1 MKKHNIG
8 FISLGCAKNLVDS
21 EIEMDCLIRNGCG
34 ITGDPEK
41 ADLLIVNTCGFL
53 NSAIEESVGTINEF
67 ISKGKKVLVTGCLGK
82 RADYV
87 RRSCPG
93 IVGVAGPQ
101 DYNEVLQ
108 QALGFLNSSGS
119 ASDSGIKLYTESL
132 IPESS
137 LTPPHY
143 SYLKISEG
151 CSNHCSYCVIPELR
165 GPMVSRKADN
175 ILREAARKTEKGVR
189 EILIIAQDTAAY
201 GKDLG
206 NSDCTLDDGRSV
218 RQDIVSLCEELGKLN
233 IWIRLHYLY
242 PYPVLDRLVE
252 LMSDRVILPYLDVP
266 MQHASPRILK
276 SMKRPGT
283 VKKTL
288 DRISKWRKTCPD
300 ITIRST
306 FIVGYPGETESD
318 FEILLDFIKEAKLDR
333 VGCFAYS
340 DTPGALANSMPQL
353 PDEVKEERLDRFMT
367 LQQEISKNNLS
378 AKVGRVLPVI
388 VDGTD
393 SMGRL
398 YGRTMGDSPDI
409 DGLVYILTD
418 AEHRPG
424 EIVSVRITDS
434 DEYDLFGSESSD

>member
-1 MKKHNIG
+1 MRKHNIG

-21 EIEMDCLIRNGCG
+21 EIEMDCLIRNGCA
-34 ITGDPEK
+34 ITGDPDR

-53 NSAIEESVGTINEF
+53 NSAIEESVSTVNEF

-87 RRSCPG
+87 RQHCPG

-101 DYNEVLQ
+101 DYNAVLQ
-108 QALGFLNSSGS
+108 QAVGFLRRGDENC
-119 ASDSGIKLYTESL
+119 AAVKLYTENL
-132 IPESS
+132 VPEAS

-143 SYLKISEG
+143 SYLKVSEG

-175 ILREAARKTEKGVR
+175 ILREAERKAEKGAK
-189 EILIIAQDTAAY
+189 ELLIIAQDTAAY
-201 GKDLG
+201 GKDFG
-206 NSDCTLDDGRSV
+206 NSECVLDDGRAV
-218 RQDIVSLCEELGKLN
+218 RQDIVSLCRELGKLD

-242 PYPVLDRLVE
+242 PYPVLDSLVG
-252 LMSDRVILPYLDVP
+252 LMSEGVILPYLDVP
-266 MQHASPRILK
+266 LQHASPNILR

-283 VKKTL
+283 VEKTL
-288 DRISKWRKTCPD
+288 DRIAKWRETCPD
-300 ITIRST
+300 LTIRST
-306 FIVGYPGETESD
+306 FIVGYPGETDQD
-318 FEILLDFIKEAKLDR
+318 FEILLDFIREARLDR

-353 PDEVKEERLDRFMT
+353 PDELKQERLDRFMT
-367 LQQEISKNNLS
+367 VQQEISKSRLEE
-378 AKVGRVLPVI
+378 KRGRVMPVI

-398 YGRTMGDSPDI
+398 CGRTKGDSPDI
-409 DGLVYILTD
+409 DGIAYVLTD
-418 AEHRPG
+418 KTHEAG
-424 EIVSVRITDS
+424 DIISVRITDS
-434 DEYDLFGSESSD
+434 DEYDLFGDEILE

>member
-1 MKKHNIG
+1 MRKHNIG

-21 EIEMDCLIRNGCG
+21 EIEMDCLIRNGCA
-34 ITGDPEK
+34 ITGDPDR

-53 NSAIEESVGTINEF
+53 NSAIEESVSTVNEF

-87 RRSCPG
+87 RQHCPG

-101 DYNEVLQ
+101 DYNAVLQ
-108 QALGFLNSSGS
+108 QAVGFLRSGDENC
-119 ASDSGIKLYTESL
+119 AAVKLYTENL
-132 IPESS
+132 VPEAS

-143 SYLKISEG
+143 SYLKVSEG

-175 ILREAARKTEKGVR
+175 ILREAERKAEKGAK
-189 EILIIAQDTAAY
+189 ELLIIAQDTAAY
-201 GKDLG
+201 GKDFG
-206 NSDCTLDDGRSV
+206 NSECVLDDGRAV
-218 RQDIVSLCEELGKLN
+218 RQDIVSLCRELGKLD

-242 PYPVLDRLVE
+242 PYPVLDSLVG
-252 LMSDRVILPYLDVP
+252 LMSEGVILPYLDVP
-266 MQHASPRILK
+266 LQHASPNILR

-283 VKKTL
+283 VEKTL
-288 DRISKWRKTCPD
+288 DRIAKWRETCPD
-300 ITIRST
+300 LTIRST
-306 FIVGYPGETESD
+306 FIVGYPGETDQD
-318 FEILLDFIKEAKLDR
+318 FEILLDFIREARLDR

-353 PDEVKEERLDRFMT
+353 PDELKQERLDRFMT
-367 LQQEISKNNLS
+367 VQQEISKSRLEE
-378 AKVGRVLPVI
+378 KRGRVMPVI

-398 YGRTMGDSPDI
+398 CGRTKGDSPDI
-409 DGLVYILTD
+409 DGIAYDEIL
-418 AEHRPG
+418 E
-424 EIVSVRITDS
+424 
-434 DEYDLFGSESSD
+434 

>member
-1 MKKHNIG
+1 MRKHNIG

-21 EIEMDCLIRNGCG
+21 EIEMDCLIRNGCA
-34 ITGDPEK
+34 ITGDPDR

-53 NSAIEESVGTINEF
+53 NSAIEESVSTVNEF
-67 ISKGKKVLVTGCLGK
+67 IAKGKNVLVTGCLGK

-87 RRSCPG
+87 RQHCPG

-108 QALGFLNSSGS
+108 QAVRFLKGKDGDKG
-119 ASDSGIKLYTESL
+119 AGIRLYTESL
-132 IPESS
+132 IQETS

-143 SYLKISEG
+143 SYLKVSEG

-165 GPMVSRKADN
+165 GPMVSRRADN
-175 ILREAARKTEKGVR
+175 ILREAERKAEKGAK
-189 EILIIAQDTAAY
+189 ELLIIAQDTAAY
-201 GKDLG
+201 GKDFG
-206 NSDCTLDDGRSV
+206 NSECVLDDGRAV
-218 RQDIVSLCEELGKLN
+218 RQDIVSLCRELGKLDV
-233 IWIRLHYLY
+233 WIRLHYLY

-252 LMSDRVILPYLDVP
+252 LMAEGIILPYLDVP
-266 MQHASPRILK
+266 MQHASPRILR

-283 VKKTL
+283 VEKTL
-288 DRISKWRKTCPD
+288 DRISKWRETCPD

-318 FEILLDFIKEAKLDR
+318 FDILLDFIREARLDR

-367 LQQEISKNNLS
+367 LQQEISRVKLKE
-378 AKVGRVLPVI
+378 KVGRVMPVI

-398 YGRTMGDSPDI
+398 CGRTQGDSPDI
-409 DGLVYILTD
+409 DGVVYVLTD
-418 AEHRPG
+418 ARHDAG
-424 EIVSVRITDS
+424 EIISVRVTDS
-434 DEYDLFGSESSD
+434 DEYDLFGSEVQV